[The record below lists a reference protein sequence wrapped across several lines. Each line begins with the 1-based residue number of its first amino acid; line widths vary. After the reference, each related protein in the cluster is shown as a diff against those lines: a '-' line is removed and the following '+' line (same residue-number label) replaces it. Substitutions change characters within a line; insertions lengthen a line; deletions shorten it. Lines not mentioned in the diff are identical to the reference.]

1 MHAKEYVVSGFALI
15 ILLFFCSPIFALAIG
30 MWSGVS
36 PSALGLK
43 MFVGLTNADVVN
55 SFHSLLLPLVGA
67 VIIFR
72 SDYFVGIFGTLVL
85 VVLCASI
92 ILGFFV
98 FLATNPAIFG
108 TEPRFAPYISE
119 YKDVHNS
126 IFSMIGMLIL
136 LFLAK
141 LGLTEQSVVAKPAD
155 DNLEPPIKPEEG
167 VKPGAVV
174 KLPDAVVEPDKIQ
187 PIVAGAVQ

>member
-1 MHAKEYVVSGFALI
+1 MDNMHAKEYVVSGFALI

-55 SFHSLLLPLVGA
+55 SLHSLLLPLVGA

-85 VVLCASI
+85 AVLCASI
-92 ILGFFV
+92 IVGFFV

-108 TEPRFAPYISE
+108 TEPRFEPYISE
-119 YKDVHNS
+119 YQGVHNA
-126 IFSMIGMLIL
+126 IFNMIGMLIL

-141 LGLTEQSVVAKPAD
+141 LGLAQQDAAATSADETERHKTRNA
-155 DNLEPPIKPEEG
+155 
-167 VKPGAVV
+167 
-174 KLPDAVVEPDKIQ
+174 
-187 PIVAGAVQ
+187 